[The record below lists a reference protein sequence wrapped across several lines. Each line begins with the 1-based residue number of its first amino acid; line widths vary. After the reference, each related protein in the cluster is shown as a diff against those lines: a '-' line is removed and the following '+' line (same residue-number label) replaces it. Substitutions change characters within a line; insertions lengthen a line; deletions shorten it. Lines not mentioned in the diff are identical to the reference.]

1 MIVCCNQNGSNGTEL
16 SNVNSIQQH
25 SLANREIV
33 EIVEIVDMV
42 KMAKMAKM
50 AEMVMSSNIE
60 RTPKFVCM
68 ASIQSMK

>member
-25 SLANREIV
+25 LLANREIV
-33 EIVEIVDMV
+33 EIVEMV